1 MKLEEFSS
9 VSLFCERKKHPN
21 YNIYFTSLEHWASLY
36 RKCERLR
43 PKVSGPPFA
52 IFHTE
57 LLGQF
62 IMRDCEFTFALSV
75 EQQEGCDKISRHRG
89 FLVATAI
96 HKGSYLS
103 IINTYIRLLQ
113 WINTTGYEAQ
123 PPTYE
128 QFIISPLNVSSRK
141 C

>member
-36 RKCERLR
+36 RKCEWLR

-62 IMRDCEFTFALSV
+62 ILRDCEFTF
-75 EQQEGCDKISRHRG
+75 GG